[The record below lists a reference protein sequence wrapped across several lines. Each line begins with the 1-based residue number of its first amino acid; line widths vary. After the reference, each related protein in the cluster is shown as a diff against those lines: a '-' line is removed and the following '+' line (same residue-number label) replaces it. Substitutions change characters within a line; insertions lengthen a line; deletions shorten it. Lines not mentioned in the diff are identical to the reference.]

1 MNPHQAPSLSPFALL
16 RLCWLQRQ
24 LLAQLVRREIAKRYQ
39 GSVLGMLWS
48 LLNPVLMLVVYTFVF
63 STVFKSQWGNMPQS
77 KTEFAMVLFAG
88 LCVYNLFADVVN
100 RSPRLVLDNVSYVK
114 RVVFPLEMLA
124 VVNVTAALFH
134 FAIQVLVVLVARLLL
149 DGQLPWTALMLPLV
163 IFPLLLFSLGI
174 SWLVASLGVF
184 LRDTAPVVSLATMAL
199 IFLSPVFYS
208 IDALPVEVQ
217 HLFYLNPLTSIINQ
231 ARDVLIWGTGI
242 DWWWLLMHTVVQ
254 SAVAWCGYAWFQRTK
269 KGFAD
274 VL

>member
-254 SAVAWCGYAWFQRTK
+254 GAVAWCGYAWFQRTK